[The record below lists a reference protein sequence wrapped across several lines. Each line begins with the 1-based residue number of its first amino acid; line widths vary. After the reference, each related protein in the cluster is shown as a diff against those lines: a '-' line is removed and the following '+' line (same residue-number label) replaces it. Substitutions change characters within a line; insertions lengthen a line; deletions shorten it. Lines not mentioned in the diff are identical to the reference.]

1 MLLALVLC
9 DGTLLDDVELR
20 GLVVRCGEEA
30 SGPPLAP
37 CRPATC
43 AAAFFSEWPAVA
55 FRGDVFAPVRCD
67 ACRGDGNATGTPRA
81 EVLPAFCSCVAPAIG
96 TAAELHDAGLDGALR
111 VTLWGDS
118 TARNAV
124 VPLTHLA
131 FLAASAASNASFD
144 AGALYEGG
152 VVRPSRAALAAYEAA
167 ARRGG
172 AAEKEAP
179 LQDFF
184 GRAAGDPND
193 RNTSYMYFGGHDQS
207 HPHFYAHPDAR
218 EAYDARGKDAAY
230 ASREAVVRWDSPT
243 YKGLEEGTARLDRDI
258 ANARDRPPDRSAR
271 RFRTHLHLV
280 NAGAHLLHR
289 FRAEGYPPTR
299 PPDPRAQF
307 SQFRSFRADLADA
320 FHAKVRYALAAGEL
334 GGTVLAWRAT
344 GYVCRGGLYGEWLSN
359 ANAAAGALTSHRS
372 PASGVCE
379 AFERAAWAAAGAPP
393 WGDVSLAAACARG
406 NMGPRGG
413 EYTNELADGAVRH
426 LNRCYFDDDVA
437 ALPPGFPCPDDL
449 RGVAN
454 RTTWRLP
461 GVYFLAY
468 NTLSQSTCGQI
479 RHSDGIHVDQVVL
492 PMLRSFLA
500 AVQ

>member
-37 CRPATC
+37 CRPAMC
-43 AAAFFSEWPAVA
+43 AAAFFSEWPTVA

-67 ACRGDGNATGTPRA
+67 ACRGDGNATGTPGA

-124 VPLTHLA
+124 VPLTYLA

-184 GRAAGDPND
+184 GRA
-193 RNTSYMYFGGHDQS
+193 NTSVFKH
-207 HPHFYAHPDAR
+207 R
-218 EAYDARGKDAAY
+218 RGTRKDPAY

-243 YKGLEEGTARLDRDI
+243 YRGLKEGIARLDRDI

-280 NAGAHLLHR
+280 NAGAHMLHR
-289 FRAEGYPPTR
+289 FRAEGHPPTK
-299 PPDPRAQF
+299 PPVIMAQF

-344 GYVCRGGLYGEWLSN
+344 GFVCRGGLYGEWLAN
-359 ANAAAGALTSHRS
+359 ADAAAGALTSHRS

-454 RTTWRLP
+454 RTAWRLP

-479 RHSDGIHVDQVVL
+479 RHSDGIHVNQVVL